1 MFANHNYKNSETIAK
16 LTMFKPLDQNNENE
30 IKLKENENNNV
41 IEVAIN
47 HIVTRGDEIKHE
59 KKGRKKIAIYKSCPL
74 DSDPKENPTV
84 MTCIKKY
91 GKMELKSFD

>member
-1 MFANHNYKNSETIAK
+1 
-16 LTMFKPLDQNNENE
+16 MFKPLDQNNENE

-59 KKGRKKIAIYKSCPL
+59 KKRKKKKLQSTNHVRWILIRKKIQRL
-74 DSDPKENPTV
+74 
-84 MTCIKKY
+84 
-91 GKMELKSFD
+91 